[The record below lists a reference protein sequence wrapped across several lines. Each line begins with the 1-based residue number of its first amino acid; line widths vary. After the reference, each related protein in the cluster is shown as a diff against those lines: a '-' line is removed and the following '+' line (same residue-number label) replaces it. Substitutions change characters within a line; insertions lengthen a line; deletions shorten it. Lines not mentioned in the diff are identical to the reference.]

1 MLMWDIIETSLI
13 AIITTVILVVI
24 SVLLG
29 FWIGW
34 LFGWLTKVIFGNLFV
49 YAWNTAFGTAITADI
64 IPWIGATFGWISGIF
79 IPKNSNSN
87 LNKK

>member
-1 MLMWDIIETSLI
+1 MRDIIETALI

-29 FWIGW
+29 FLVGW

-49 YAWNTAFGTAITADI
+49 YAWNTAFGTAITVDV

-79 IPKNSNSN
+79 IPKNSNIKS
-87 LNKK
+87 NKK

>member
-1 MLMWDIIETSLI
+1 MWDIIETSLI

-34 LFGWLTKVIFGNLFV
+34 LFGWLTKVIFGNLQQ
-49 YAWNTAFGTAITADI
+49 I
-64 IPWIGATFGWISGIF
+64 
-79 IPKNSNSN
+79 
-87 LNKK
+87 

>member
-13 AIITTVILVVI
+13 AIITTVILVII

-49 YAWNTAFGTAITADI
+49 YAWNTAFGTAITADV
-64 IPWIGATFGWISGIF
+64 IPWIGATFVWISGIF
-79 IPKNSNSN
+79 IPKNSNIKS
-87 LNKK
+87 NKK

>member
-1 MLMWDIIETSLI
+1 MWDIIETALI
-13 AIITTVILVVI
+13 AIITTVVLIVI

-49 YAWNTAFGTAITADI
+49 YAWNTAFGTAITADA

-79 IPKNSNSN
+79 ISQNSNSN
-87 LNKK
+87 KNKK